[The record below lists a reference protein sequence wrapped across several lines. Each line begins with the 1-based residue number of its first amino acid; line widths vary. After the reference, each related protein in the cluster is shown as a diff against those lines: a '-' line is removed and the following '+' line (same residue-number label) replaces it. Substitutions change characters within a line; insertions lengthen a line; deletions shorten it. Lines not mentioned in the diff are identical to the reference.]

1 MSEVKVNY
9 IKSLY
14 PTTKFIFVICFSI
27 VVIVVT
33 NYYALVSLFLLLNIL
48 AICSRSYKIFI
59 TTVIKQFTAILIIVI
74 IMQGLFYK
82 GDTVLFSFWI
92 LSIKLEGILYAIGL
106 ALMILNIGSALL
118 LFFNTTSV
126 KDFVFAL
133 EYGGLSS
140 KAAFV
145 VLSTLQMFNVLKLKS
160 TVIMNAQKCRGVET
174 EGNLIIRAKAFIPI
188 LLPLILSSI
197 ASTEEKA
204 LTLEARGFSIETK
217 RSYLS
222 MLEKRKADI
231 ILPKIFIII
240 TALIIVWRII
250 CLLLK

>member
-1 MSEVKVNY
+1 MSKVKVNC

-14 PTTKFIFVICFSI
+14 PTTKFIFVLCFSI
-27 VVIVVT
+27 VVIVVS
-33 NYYALVSLFLLLNIL
+33 NYHILIGMFLLLNIL
-48 AICSRSYKIFI
+48 AISSRSYKIFI

-74 IMQGLFYK
+74 IMQGLFRP
-82 GDTVLFSFWI
+82 GGTILFSFWI
-92 LSIKLEGILYAIGL
+92 LSIKLEGLLYGINL
-106 ALMILNIGSALL
+106 ALIILNIGSALL
-118 LFFNTTSV
+118 LFFHTTPV

-145 VLSTLQMFNVLKLKS
+145 VLSTLQMFTVLKLKS
-160 TVIMNAQKCRGVET
+160 IVIMNAQKCRGVET
-174 EGNLIIRAKAFIPI
+174 EGNIIIRAKAFIPV

-217 RSYLS
+217 RSYLT
-222 MLEKRKADI
+222 MLEKQKVDR
-231 ILPKIFIII
+231 ILPKVFIII
-240 TALIIVWRII
+240 TVLIIVWRIT